1 MPLEPDRNEIETFFH
16 AMFKHCGDV
25 GYASMRAFL
34 HSSKPLV
41 QRLWRAPVA
50 HRQNAVD
57 VAVDMA
63 RRAANNSEPA
73 VFCPPVSVFNGPDG
87 KAREKDLYLGLAI
100 SVECDQRPNEAR
112 QLLQEILG
120 EATVIVKSGGVWL
133 NGGDEPEDKLHLH
146 WRLAKPAEKA
156 EHEKLKRV
164 RRLAALIVGGDHTSD
179 SAVHCLRCPG
189 SWHRKDKDHP
199 RLAKIW
205 SCNPDR
211 EIDLNEALAALE
223 AAAPPEPQQTESGSD
238 DRQANAD
245 WQALFS
251 NILEGA
257 SLHAS
262 LRDLAATM
270 IRSGMG
276 GGVAVN
282 QLRALMNASKAP
294 RDDRWQARLNEI
306 PRLVES
312 AEQLLKPKAPALPPP
327 LAAARPLAEVH
338 KVFSTWL
345 GKDYD
350 LDVLNAVLAAAAAER
365 LEGDPLWLLVISG
378 PGNAKTETVQALAGA
393 GAHVTSTISSE
404 GALLSATPQRQRAK
418 QATGGLLR
426 KIGDKGVL
434 VIKDVTSILSADRNV
449 RGPVLA
455 AIREIYDGRW
465 ERNVGIDGGRTLT
478 WNGRIVVVGACTT
491 AWDAAHVV
499 ISTMGDRFVLIR
511 ADSTVARINAATRAI
526 GNVGHEKAM
535 REELAQAAGG
545 LIGAADKTVRDLD
558 DEETAELVRAAD
570 IVTSAR
576 TAVERDYRG
585 EVVDAHAPEMPTRF
599 AKQLAQLVRGA
610 IAIRIADESAMRLA
624 IRCARDSIPPLRRE
638 ILLDIAPN
646 PDSKPNQVYRRINRP
661 RSTVRRELQ
670 ALHMLRLLKCDERDE
685 EHDGKTR
692 AISYYSLADDFSRET
707 LTAMT
712 GAPGQL
718 FLPLKAAPAQK
729 KQGAGAKKA
738 AGLTPREII
747 DGARG
752 AGAKFN
758 LWQDGAG
765 FDLDLTFVTDAM
777 LRDEFISRVRDNHD
791 AILGELRRE
800 AGHAPL

>member
-1 MPLEPDRNEIETFFH
+1 LNTGVLTRLAPGFDIDILDEDCAVAIERRLRAEFEDDYRFLVRFGRLPKRLVPFRTDEPFDKILVKLIAPDGSTGQRIEVLGDGQQAVVNGIHPDTGKPHDWFGGEPGEVRRDELPPLVAATAREIVRAAVEIAEQHGYRREQTKPPARKVKPNGFGSPADWAVDYSDHHQVAAH
-16 AMFKHCGDV
+16 AMRLLRTGMNDGAAVNFL
-25 GYASMRAFL
+25 RAQVEAL
-34 HSSKPLV
+34 TNIDANRK
-41 QRLWRAPVA
+41 
-50 HRQNAVD
+50 
-57 VAVDMA
+57 A
-63 RRAANNSEPA
+63 RRLKEIPGM
-73 VFCPPVSVFNGPDG
+73 VSS
-87 KAREKDLYLGLAI
+87 AREKI
-100 SVECDQRPNEAR
+100 
-112 QLLQEILG
+112 
-120 EATVIVKSGGVWL
+120 
-133 NGGDEPEDKLHLH
+133 
-146 WRLAKPAEKA
+146 
-156 EHEKLKRV
+156 
-164 RRLAALIVGGDHTSD
+164 
-179 SAVHCLRCPG
+179 
-189 SWHRKDKDHP
+189 
-199 RLAKIW
+199 
-205 SCNPDR
+205 
-211 EIDLNEALAALE
+211 E
-223 AAAPPEPQQTESGSD
+223 AAQT
-238 DRQANAD
+238 
-245 WQALFS
+245 
-251 NILEGA
+251 
-257 SLHAS
+257 
-262 LRDLAATM
+262 
-270 IRSGMG
+270 
-276 GGVAVN
+276 
-282 QLRALMNASKAP
+282 P
-294 RDDRWQARLNEI
+294 
-306 PRLVES
+306 
-312 AEQLLKPKAPALPPP
+312 APAPS
-327 LAAARPLAEVH
+327 AARPLVEVH
-338 KVFSTWL
+338 KVFGKWL

-791 AILGELRRE
+791 AILAELRRE